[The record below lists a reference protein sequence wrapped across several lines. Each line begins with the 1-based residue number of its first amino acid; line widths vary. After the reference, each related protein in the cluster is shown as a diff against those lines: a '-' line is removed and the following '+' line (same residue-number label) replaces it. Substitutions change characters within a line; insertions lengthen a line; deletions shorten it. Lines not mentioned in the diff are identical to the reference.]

1 MRNSFL
7 TLFFFTLMLTSAS
20 ASASPPLAEPLLP
33 PTPKNIR
40 FERLGLEDGL
50 SQSAIL
56 ASLQDQQGYLWFGTQ
71 DGLNRY
77 DGYSFTIFRHD
88 AEDPHSLS
96 ASSVLSL
103 AEDADGYLWIGT
115 WGGGLNRYD
124 PRTGQFSAFQHN
136 PDNPTSLSEDTVTD
150 LLITR
155 DGTFWIAT
163 RGGLNRMNPDGTF
176 TRFQHDPADE
186 HSLSAD
192 NLSVLYEDREGV
204 LWIGTG
210 FGIEGNGLNRLNS
223 DGTFTRY
230 LHDPANPN
238 SLNSNNVGA
247 IFQDDLGNLWIGTGG
262 YSLTGGGLARLTDPT
277 SGIFTHF
284 QHDPENPDS
293 LSTDNVMSLWQDTNG
308 HLWIGT
314 WGGGINLYD
323 PNREPA
329 IFHHVVNDPYN
340 PNSLSFDVVWNIL
353 SDRSGVVWVG
363 TVPGGISKFNP
374 RSSLFALYQTQPG
387 VSNSLQNEIIS
398 GFFEGE
404 NGEFWVMTW
413 GGGIARFDRT
423 TGEFFHF
430 RHDPTNPKSLPSDVV
445 STLFKDSTGQYW
457 VGTAVGL
464 VKFDPNS
471 GIFSPALRDATN
483 SESSINATVNLIRE
497 NAEGFLWVC
506 TLAGVEKYAL
516 ATGRFTHYQNDPAN
530 PASLS
535 GDLCTSL
542 FLDQN
547 GDIWVGTWG
556 GGLNRYEPKTD
567 TFTHFNHDPANPESI
582 SNDSILSF
590 QQDYQGQLWIG
601 TEGGLNRMNS
611 DGTFTSYRLKDGLP
625 NENVMGIQEDAEGH
639 LWISTG
645 NGLARF
651 DPVTETFRVFSTR
664 DGLQSNEFNSGASFK
679 DRAGLMYFGG
689 VHGFNVF
696 DPAQI
701 RDNQTPPPVVVST
714 FRVFNEPLLV
724 DLSGHARLEIPYW
737 QNFIAFEFAALDFQ
751 DPQKNQYAYQLEGF
765 DPGWI
770 EAGARRYASYTSLPA
785 GNYTFRVKASNSDGV
800 WNETG
805 VALPLTIIPPLWQTW
820 WFLTGAGILALGMV
834 AFAFVARIRSIRS
847 QQAHLE
853 NLVVRRTTELQ
864 NTNQQLAAEVER
876 RTRAEAALAKRA
888 EEELQQSEARFQA
901 MYNQSV
907 IGIGILGLDGKIMDA
922 NATVCRLLGRTLE
935 DLQKIRF
942 TEVIHPED
950 REHGGDEF
958 MQLLKGERNSYRVER
973 RYIRGDGTVFWA
985 NVIVSMILDLEGNPR
1000 FAVGMMEDTTEQKQ
1014 TEKELKESQAQLAA
1028 QEADYRRRLERRVEE
1043 RTRELTEANKRLQEE
1058 ILQRK
1063 RVEQALAEKAAEE
1076 AVILERT
1083 RLARDLHDAVTQT
1096 LFSASL
1102 IAEVLPDL
1110 WDLNR
1115 AEALKSTDE
1124 LKQLTRGALA
1134 EMRTLLL
1141 ELRPA
1146 ALTQVR
1152 FEDLLKQLAEALIG
1166 RTRLPI
1172 QVKIDGERKLPPDVQ
1187 VALYRIAQE
1196 SLNNVVKYAQAS
1208 QVDIHVIYS
1217 PTGVHLE
1224 IADNGIGFELEH
1236 GKPTSLGLR
1245 IMRERAEAIEAE
1257 LNIESHPGHG
1267 TRVAAT
1273 WMESQNGR

>member
-1 MRNSFL
+1 MRNAFL
-7 TLFFFTLMLTSAS
+7 TLFFFTLILTPTFAS
-20 ASASPPLAEPLLP
+20 ARTPSAEPFSSP
-33 PTPKNIR
+33 IPKNIR
-40 FERLGLEDGL
+40 FERLGLEDGI

-56 ASLQDQQGYLWFGTQ
+56 ATLQDHQGYLWFGTQ

-77 DGYSFTIFRHD
+77 DGYAFTIFRHD
-88 AEDPHSLS
+88 AENPNSLS
-96 ASSVLSL
+96 ASGILSL
-103 AEDADGYLWIGT
+103 AEDTDGTLWIGT

-124 PRTGQFSAFQHN
+124 PITGHFTAYQHD
-136 PDNPTSLSEDTVTD
+136 PADPASLSEDTVTD
-150 LLITR
+150 LLLTR

-163 RGGLNRMNPDGTF
+163 HGGLNRMNADGTF

-192 NLSVLYEDREGV
+192 NLSVLYEDREGT

-210 FGIEGNGLNRLNS
+210 FGIEGNGLNRMNA
-223 DGTFTRY
+223 DGTFTRF

-238 SLNSNNVGA
+238 SLNSNNIGA

-262 YSLTGGGLARLTDPT
+262 YSLAGGGLDRLTDPV
-277 SGIFTHF
+277 SGTFTHF
-284 QHDPENPDS
+284 QHDPDNPDS
-293 LSTDNVMSLWQDTNG
+293 LSADNVMSLWQDTQG

-314 WGGGINLYD
+314 WGGGINLYN
-323 PNREPA
+323 PNREPI
-329 IFHHVVNDPYN
+329 IFHHLVNDPYN
-340 PNSLSFDVVWNIL
+340 PHSLSFDVVWNIL

-363 TVPGGISKFNP
+363 TVPGGISKFTP
-374 RSSLFALYQTQPG
+374 RTALFDLFQVQPG
-387 VSNSLQNEIIS
+387 LQNSLQNENMS
-398 GFFEGE
+398 GFFEE
-404 NGEFWVMTW
+404 PNGTFWVTTW
-413 GGGIARFDRT
+413 GGGFARFDRT
-423 TGEFFHF
+423 TGEFFHY
-430 RHDPTNPKSLPSDVV
+430 RHDPANLQSLPDDVV
-445 STLFKDSTGQYW
+445 SVLYKDTTGKYW
-457 VGTAVGL
+457 IGMSNGTFW
-464 VKFDPNS
+464 FDRDKATFTPV
-471 GIFSPALRDATN
+471 LRDPDDPTSRITATTNSIVEDKSGFVWISTLEGLEKYDPATN
-483 SESSINATVNLIRE
+483 SITRYL
-497 NAEGFLWVC
+497 
-506 TLAGVEKYAL
+506 
-516 ATGRFTHYQNDPAN
+516 NDPEN
-530 PASLS
+530 PGSLS
-535 GDLCTSL
+535 FDICTQL
-542 FLDQN
+542 FVDDR
-547 GDIWVGTWG
+547 GTVWAGTWG
-556 GGLNRYEPKTD
+556 GGLNRYDAQSD
-567 TFTHFNHDPANPESI
+567 TFTHFTHSDNPNAI
-582 SNDSILSF
+582 SNDAIWSF
-590 QQDYQGQLWIG
+590 LQDHQGQLWIG
-601 TEGGLNRMNS
+601 TEGGLNRMNA
-611 DGTFTSYRLKDGLP
+611 DGTFTPYRLKDGLP
-625 NENVMGIQEDAEGH
+625 NENVMGILEDDSGN
-639 LWISTG
+639 LWLSTG

-651 DPVTETFRVFSTR
+651 SPVTETFKVFNTR

-701 RDNQTPPPVVVST
+701 RDNQTPPPIVVST
-714 FRVFNEPLLV
+714 FRVFNEPLPV
-724 DLSGHARLEIPYW
+724 DLSGDTRLEIPYW

-751 DPQKNQYAYQLEGF
+751 DPQKNRYAYQLEGF

-805 VALPLTIIPPLWQTW
+805 MAIPLTIVPPLWQRW
-820 WFLTGAGILALGMV
+820 WFLTGAGVLVLGLV
-834 AFAFVARIRSIRS
+834 AFAGVARVRSLRG

-853 NLVVRRTTELQ
+853 ALVVRRTTELQ
-864 NTNQQLAAEVER
+864 TTNQQLAAEVER

-907 IGIGILGLDGKIMDA
+907 IGIGILGLDGKILDA
-922 NATVCRLLGRTLE
+922 NATVCRLLGRSLE

-942 TEVIHPED
+942 TEVIHPDD
-950 REHGGDEF
+950 RAHGGEEF
-958 MQLLKGERNSYRVER
+958 MQLLNGERDSYRVER
-973 RYIRGDGTVFWA
+973 RYIRGDGRVFWA
-985 NVIVSMILDLEGNPR
+985 NVIVSMILDLEGKPR

-1028 QEADYRRRLERRVEE
+1028 QEAEYRHKLERRVEE
-1043 RTRELTEANKRLQEE
+1043 RTRELTKANQRLQEE
-1058 ILQRK
+1058 ILQRQ

-1076 AVILERT
+1076 AVIAERT

-1146 ALTQVR
+1146 ALTQAR
-1152 FEDLLKQLAEALIG
+1152 FEDLIKQLAEALIG
-1166 RTRLPI
+1166 RARLPI
-1172 QVKIDGERKLPPDVQ
+1172 QVKIDGERRLPPDVQ

-1196 SLNNVVKYAQAS
+1196 SLNNVVKYAQAT
-1208 QVDIHVIYS
+1208 QVDVHIIYS

-1224 IADNGIGFELEH
+1224 IADNGIGFELIH

-1257 LNIESHPGHG
+1257 LNIESHPGQG

-1273 WMESQNGR
+1273 WLEHQNGR

>member
-1 MRNSFL
+1 MRNIFL
-7 TLFFFTLMLTSAS
+7 ALFFFALTITSAS
-20 ASASPPLAEPLLP
+20 PSANSPPADPLP
-33 PTPKNIR
+33 PSIPKNIR

-56 ASLQDQQGYLWFGTQ
+56 ANLQDHKGYLWFGTQ

-77 DGYSFTIFRHD
+77 DGYSFTVFRHD
-88 AEDPHSLS
+88 SENPNSLS
-96 ASSVLSL
+96 SSGILSL
-103 AEDADGYLWIGT
+103 AEDNDGYLWIGT

-124 PRTGQFSAFQHN
+124 PVTGHFTAFKNDPHD
-136 PDNPTSLSEDTVTD
+136 PASLSEDTVTD

-163 RGGLNRMNPDGTF
+163 HGGLNRLNPDGTF
-176 TRFQHDPADE
+176 TRFQHDPADD

-192 NLSVLYEDREGV
+192 NLSVLYEDRHGT

-210 FGIEGNGLNRLNS
+210 FGIEGNGLNRMNP
-223 DGTFTRY
+223 DGTFTRF
-230 LHDPANPN
+230 LHDPNNPT
-238 SLNSNNVGA
+238 SLNSNNIGA
-247 IFQDDLGNLWIGTGG
+247 IFQDNLGNLWIGTGG
-262 YSLTGGGLARLTDPT
+262 YSLAGGGLDRLTDPV
-277 SGIFTHF
+277 SGTFAHF
-284 QHDPENPDS
+284 QHDPKNPDT
-293 LSTDNVMSLWQDTNG
+293 LSADNIMSLWQDTNG

-323 PNREPA
+323 PYREPA

-340 PNSLSFDVVWNIL
+340 PHSLSFDVVWDIF
-353 SDRSGVVWVG
+353 SDQSGVVWVG
-363 TVPGGISKFNP
+363 TVPGGISKFTP
-374 RSSLFALYQTQPG
+374 RTAQFDLYQVQPG
-387 VSNSLQNEIIS
+387 SPNSLQNEIIS
-398 GFFEGE
+398 GFFEEPDGT
-404 NGEFWVMTW
+404 FWVTTW
-413 GGGIARFDRT
+413 GGGFARFDHK
-423 TGEFFHF
+423 TGEFFHY
-430 RHDPTNPKSLPSDVV
+430 RHDPANPQSLPNDVVSVLYKDSTGKYWIGTSIGAFWFDPSTETFTPVLRNPDDPASNITATTNSIIEDQSGFVWISTLEGLEKYDPFTRHSTTYLNDPTNP
-445 STLFKDSTGQYW
+445 G
-457 VGTAVGL
+457 
-464 VKFDPNS
+464 
-471 GIFSPALRDATN
+471 
-483 SESSINATVNLIRE
+483 
-497 NAEGFLWVC
+497 
-506 TLAGVEKYAL
+506 
-516 ATGRFTHYQNDPAN
+516 
-530 PASLS
+530 SLS
-535 GDLCTSL
+535 VDICTQV
-542 FLDQN
+542 FIDRE
-547 GDIWVGTWG
+547 GTVWVGTWG
-556 GGLNRYEPKTD
+556 GGLNQYDAQTDIFTRY
-567 TFTHFNHDPANPESI
+567 THSDIPDSL
-582 SNDSILSF
+582 SNDAVWTF
-590 QQDYQGQLWIG
+590 QQDHAGRFWIG

-625 NENVMGIQEDAEGH
+625 NENVSGIQEDADGH

-651 DPVTETFRVFSTR
+651 DPVAETFKVFSAR

-701 RDNQTPPPVVVST
+701 RDNQTPPPIVVST
-714 FRVFNEPLLV
+714 FRVFNEPLPV
-724 DLSGHARLEIPYW
+724 DLSGNTRLEIPYW

-765 DPGWI
+765 DPDWI
-770 EAGARRYASYTSLPA
+770 QAGDRRYASYTSLPA

-805 VALPLTIIPPLWQTW
+805 VAIPLTIIPPLWQTW
-820 WFLTGAGILALGMV
+820 WFLTGAGVLALGMV
-834 AFAFVARIRSIRS
+834 AFAVVARLRGIRG

-853 NLVVRRTTELQ
+853 ELVIRRTTELQ
-864 NTNQQLAAEVER
+864 STNQQLEAEVER

-907 IGIGILGLDGKIMDA
+907 IGIGILGLDGKILDA
-922 NATVCRLLGRTLE
+922 NATVCHLLGRTLK

-942 TEVIHPED
+942 TEIIHPED
-950 REHGGDEF
+950 RDHGDDEF
-958 MQLLKGERNSYRVER
+958 MQLLKGERDSYRIER
-973 RYIRGDGTVFWA
+973 RYIRGDGTIFWA
-985 NVIVSMILDLEGNPR
+985 NVIVSMILDLEGKPR
-1000 FAVGMMEDTTEQKQ
+1000 FAVGMMEDTTEKRQ
-1014 TEKELKESQAQLAA
+1014 TEKELKESQIQLAA
-1028 QEADYRRRLERRVEE
+1028 QEAEYLRNLERRVEE
-1043 RTRELTEANKRLQEE
+1043 RTHELTTANLRLQEE
-1058 ILQRK
+1058 ITQRQ
-1063 RVEQALAEKAAEE
+1063 RVEQTLAEKAAEE
-1076 AVILERT
+1076 AVIAERT

-1110 WDLNR
+1110 WDINR
-1115 AEALKSTDE
+1115 DEALKSTDE

-1141 ELRPA
+1141 ELRPS
-1146 ALTQVR
+1146 ALTQAR
-1152 FEDLLKQLAEALIG
+1152 FEDLIKQLAEALIG
-1166 RTRLPI
+1166 RARLPI

-1187 VALYRIAQE
+1187 VTLYRIAQE

-1208 QVDIHVIYS
+1208 QVDVHIIYS

-1224 IADNGIGFELEH
+1224 IADNGIGFEPQQ

-1257 LNIESHPGHG
+1257 LNIESHPGQG

-1273 WMESQNGR
+1273 WMESKNGR